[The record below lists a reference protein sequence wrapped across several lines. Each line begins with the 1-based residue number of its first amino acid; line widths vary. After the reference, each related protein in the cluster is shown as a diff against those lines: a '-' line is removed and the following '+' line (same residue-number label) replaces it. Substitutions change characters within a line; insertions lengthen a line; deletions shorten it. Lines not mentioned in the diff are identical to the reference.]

1 MGSFGTENFRSLI
14 FFIFWLFTEFSRL
27 RDRGVVRH
35 LASERHARRSI
46 CRSSATRLLQQ
57 ARRTASHAGRP
68 CAGFGNL
75 VEAPALRIV
84 DLARPLGYHDGFRRL
99 ASVRLIGP
107 QGSGEARLAVQH
119 FTQRVGTSTTHH
131 VVLPNPRRRLQG
143 RALTRLTMSR
153 RFGRTK
159 REEVDAMQVKE
170 TVAYVLNHEFQ
181 ISVPASDLD
190 AKADARLVD
199 LKDKVRL
206 NGFRPG
212 KVPVSHLKKVYG
224 RSVMAETVEQTIRD
238 TNSQI
243 FSERG
248 FRLAT
253 EPKVTMPTEEKA
265 VEDILTGKSDLTY
278 TVAIEV
284 VPAIQLADFKSFS
297 VEKPVADVTDADV
310 DEAIKR
316 IADQNRGYT
325 AKAEGAKA
333 ETGDRVTIS
342 FKGTIDGTPFDGG
355 TGENIQVVIGAGQF
369 IPGFEEQLVGIAAG
383 ETRNLKVSFPKNYMS
398 EKLAGQPAE
407 FETTAT
413 AIEAPQG
420 VEINDEFAKTLGLE
434 SLDKLKQ
441 AARERLTAE
450 YAGATRQRVK
460 RTLLDRLDEAHQFE
474 APPTLIDEEFNL
486 MWNSIKAEMESG
498 GKTFADENTTEEAS
512 QEEYRKIADRRVRLG
527 LVLSEIGEKNKIT
540 VTDDEV
546 SRAVIERARQMPGR
560 EKEVWDYYRSNANA
574 LAQLRA
580 PIYED
585 KVVDFILELANV
597 TEKKV
602 TREDLFKDDEAEK
615 SAA

>member
-1 MGSFGTENFRSLI
+1 
-14 FFIFWLFTEFSRL
+14 
-27 RDRGVVRH
+27 
-35 LASERHARRSI
+35 
-46 CRSSATRLLQQ
+46 
-57 ARRTASHAGRP
+57 
-68 CAGFGNL
+68 
-75 VEAPALRIV
+75 
-84 DLARPLGYHDGFRRL
+84 
-99 ASVRLIGP
+99 
-107 QGSGEARLAVQH
+107 
-119 FTQRVGTSTTHH
+119 
-131 VVLPNPRRRLQG
+131 
-143 RALTRLTMSR
+143 
-153 RFGRTK
+153 
-159 REEVDAMQVKE
+159 MQVTE
-170 TVAYVLNHEFQ
+170 TLAEGLKHEFQ
-181 ISVPASDLD
+181 ISVSASDLD

-224 RSVMAETVEQTIRD
+224 RSVMAETIDQTIRD

-243 FSERG
+243 FTERG

-253 EPKVTMPTEEKA
+253 EPKVTMPTEQKA

-278 TVAIEV
+278 TVSIEV
-284 VPAIQLADFKSFS
+284 VPPIQLADFKSFT
-297 VEKPVADVTDADV
+297 VEKPVAEVTDADV

-316 IADQNRGYT
+316 IADQNRAFA
-325 AKAEGAKA
+325 AKGEGAKA

-342 FKGTIDGTPFDGG
+342 FKGTINGTPFEGG
-355 TGENIQVVIGAGQF
+355 TGEGIQVTIGSNTF
-369 IPGFEEQLVGIAAG
+369 IPGFEEQLLGIAAG
-383 ETRNLKVSFPKNYMS
+383 ETRTLKVSFPKNYGS

-413 AIEAPQG
+413 LIEAPQDTA
-420 VEINDEFAKTLGLE
+420 INDDFAKTLGLE
-434 SLDKLKQ
+434 SLDKLKE

-450 YAGATRQRVK
+450 FAGATRQRVK
-460 RTLLDRLDEAHQFE
+460 RTLLDRLDESHRFE
-474 APPTLIDEEFNL
+474 APPSLVDEEFNL
-486 MWNSIKAEMESG
+486 MWSSIKAEMESS
-498 GKTFADENTTEEAS
+498 GKTFADEDTTEEAAK
-512 QEEYRKIADRRVRLG
+512 EEYRKIADRRVRLG

-560 EKEVWDYYRSNANA
+560 EKEVWDYYRNNANA

-580 PIYED
+580 SIYED

-602 TREDLFKDDEAEK
+602 TREDLYRDDEAEK

>member
-1 MGSFGTENFRSLI
+1 MPRVHQIDNVAA
-14 FFIFWLFTEFSRL
+14 FS
-27 RDRGVVRH
+27 
-35 LASERHARRSI
+35 
-46 CRSSATRLLQQ
+46 
-57 ARRTASHAGRP
+57 
-68 CAGFGNL
+68 
-75 VEAPALRIV
+75 
-84 DLARPLGYHDGFRRL
+84 
-99 ASVRLIGP
+99 
-107 QGSGEARLAVQH
+107 
-119 FTQRVGTSTTHH
+119 
-131 VVLPNPRRRLQG
+131 
-143 RALTRLTMSR
+143 
-153 RFGRTK
+153 RTK
-159 REEVDAMQVKE
+159 RKKIDAMQVTE
-170 TVAYVLNHEFQ
+170 TLAEGLKHEFQ

-224 RSVMAETVEQTIRD
+224 RSVMAETIDQTIRD

-243 FSERG
+243 FTERG

-253 EPKVTMPTEEKA
+253 EPKITMPTEQKA

-278 TVAIEV
+278 TVSIEV
-284 VPAIQLADFKSFS
+284 VPAIRLADFKSFT
-297 VEKPVADVTDADV
+297 VEKPVAEVTDADV

-316 IADQNRGYT
+316 IADQNRT
-325 AKAEGAKA
+325 FAAKGEGAKA

-355 TGENIQVVIGAGQF
+355 TGEGIQVTIGSNTF
-369 IPGFEEQLVGIAAG
+369 IPGFEEQLLGIAAG
-383 ETRNLKVSFPKNYMS
+383 ETRSLKVSFPKNYAS
-398 EKLAGQPAE
+398 EKLAGQPAG

-413 AIEAPQG
+413 LIEAPQDTK
-420 VEINDEFAKTLGLE
+420 IDDEFAKTLGLE

-450 YAGATRQRVK
+450 FAGATRQRVK
-460 RTLLDRLDEAHQFE
+460 RMLLDRLDESHRFE
-474 APPTLIDEEFNL
+474 APPSLVDEEFNL
-486 MWNSIKAEMESG
+486 MWNSIKAEMESS
-498 GKTFADENTTEEAS
+498 GKTFADEDTTEEAAR
-512 QEEYRKIADRRVRLG
+512 EEYRKIADRRVRLG

-560 EKEVWDYYRSNANA
+560 EKEVWDYYRNNANA

-602 TREDLFKDDEAEK
+602 TREDLYRDDEAEK